1 MCYFSFFLSLE
12 FGCKITTFFP
22 FSNSFLKKNTN
33 LTLVRKVRNIFT
45 KSKTLFFRYIKKK
58 LYICKILMKRATFG
72 TTKGIMLKI
81 IHFETIFEPILSNVT
96 VYADNKIYLWIL

>member
-1 MCYFSFFLSLE
+1 
-12 FGCKITTFFP
+12 
-22 FSNSFLKKNTN
+22 
-33 LTLVRKVRNIFT
+33 
-45 KSKTLFFRYIKKK
+45 
-58 LYICKILMKRATFG
+58 MKRATFG